1 MSHEDHKRRAPGL
14 IGVALI
20 TISDTRTMA
29 DDASGAIAKELIGG
43 AGHVMREYRIL
54 KDDQQAVRTAVLE
67 LASRKDLRA
76 VILSGGTGI
85 SQRDTTYEAV
95 VTLLEKRLD
104 GFGELFRA
112 LSFEEIGSAAMLT
125 RAVGGI
131 LRDKVVFCLPGSS
144 AGVRLALEKLILP
157 ELGHIVAEID
167 KQRGARAGSS

>member
-1 MSHEDHKRRAPGL
+1 MSHHDHKKHAPAP

-29 DDASGAIAKELIGG
+29 DDGSGAIAKELIEG
-43 AGHVMREYRIL
+43 AGHAVREYRIL

-67 LASRKDLRA
+67 LASREDLRA
-76 VILSGGTGI
+76 VILNGGTGI
-85 SQRDTTYEAV
+85 SKRDRTYEAV
-95 VTLLEKRLD
+95 ASLLEKRLD
-104 GFGELFRA
+104 GFGELFRV
-112 LSFEEIGSAAMLT
+112 LSFQEIGSAAMLT

-157 ELGHIVAEID
+157 ELAHIVGEID
-167 KQRGARAGSS
+167 KQRGPEAGRS